1 MALIALYQWHE
12 TPALDFVIAG
22 RAATAARVDPIGANI
37 SPEWGVNDL
46 YPPDAAFGGSF
57 RMRSNEV
64 SS

>member
-22 RAATAARVDPIGANI
+22 RAATAARVDLIGANI

-46 YPPDAAFGGSF
+46 YPSRRRLRRLLQD
-57 RMRSNEV
+57 EV
-64 SS
+64 